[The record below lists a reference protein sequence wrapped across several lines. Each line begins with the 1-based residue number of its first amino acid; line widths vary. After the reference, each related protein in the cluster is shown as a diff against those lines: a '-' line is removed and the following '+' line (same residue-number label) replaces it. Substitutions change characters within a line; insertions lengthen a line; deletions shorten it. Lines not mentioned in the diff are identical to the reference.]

1 MAFQG
6 ILGIIAFCGIA
17 WAVSENRKII
27 PVRILVVG
35 IAMQLVLA
43 VLLLRFPWASEAL
56 LHLNHLVEAI
66 DSATKAGTSFLFGY
80 LGGGPLPFEEPYP
93 GAGFILAFRAL
104 PIVLV
109 MSALSALLFYW
120 KILPVIVRGF
130 SYVLQKTMGIGGAL
144 GVGTAANIFVG
155 MVEAPLF
162 IRPYLARMSR
172 SEIFAIMTV
181 GMSTIAGTMMVLYAL
196 TIQPV
201 IGDGALGHLL
211 IASIISAPAALVIAR
226 LMVPQAIG
234 EETGGEIVEA
244 HPAQGP
250 MDAVTYGT
258 MEGLKLWGS
267 IVAMLIVLVAL
278 VSLVN
283 QGLGAFTSLIAGPD
297 AEPYT
302 LQRLLGY
309 VMAPLVWLMGVS
321 WHDAEVAGQLMG
333 IKIVLNEFLAYI
345 ELAKLPPEA
354 ISPASRLI
362 LVYAICGFANLGSL
376 GIMIGG
382 LCTMAPERRSEIVSL
397 GFRSILSGNLATMMT
412 GAVAGI
418 ILSI

>member
-283 QGLGAFTSLIAGPD
+283 QGLGAFIADRRSGRGTV
-297 AEPYT
+297 YT
-302 LQRLLGY
+302 
-309 VMAPLVWLMGVS
+309 ATPAWLRDGAAGVV
-321 WHDAEVAGQLMG
+321 DGR
-333 IKIVLNEFLAYI
+333 
-345 ELAKLPPEA
+345 ELARRGSRRPVDGHQDRPE
-354 ISPASRLI
+354 
-362 LVYAICGFANLGSL
+362 
-376 GIMIGG
+376 
-382 LCTMAPERRSEIVSL
+382 
-397 GFRSILSGNLATMMT
+397 
-412 GAVAGI
+412 
-418 ILSI
+418 